1 MTARVLPSAVVLAVA
16 LVGCVSDEKKLTT
29 VSSSPFGQPGRTQ
42 AGSFKQAPQATQKV
56 ALRVNEI
63 GQKLLRANT
72 RLNQQ
77 VAFLTLGVA
86 QPEIFHQIQRDSSA
100 IYITEGLVNECKT
113 DGELAA
119 LLAQELAK
127 MATEQLARTRP
138 ARPLTDRPPLMS
150 PRVGNDLGGNFG
162 DAGGTEQMILARY
175 EKDHQQPHQAP
186 PRPTADLLARGYLQ
200 SAGFNP
206 ADLATV
212 RPLLRKAEQNNSL
225 EQQMTGKPQ

>member
-1 MTARVLPSAVVLAVA
+1 MTVRVLPSTVVLAVA
-16 LVGCVSDEKKLTT
+16 LAGCVSDEKKLTT

-42 AGSFKQAPQATQKV
+42 AASFKQAPQATQKV

-63 GQKLLRANT
+63 GQKLLRANP

-77 VAFLTLGVA
+77 AAFLTLGVP

-100 IYITEGLVNECKT
+100 IYITEGLANECKT

-127 MATEQLARTRP
+127 MAAEQMAKARP
-138 ARPLTDRPPLMS
+138 ARTLADRSPLMS
-150 PRVGNDLGGNFG
+150 PRVGNDIGGNFG
-162 DAGGTEQMILARY
+162 DAGGTEQMILARH
-175 EKDHQQPHQAP
+175 EKDRQQAHQP
-186 PRPTADLLARGYLQ
+186 PSPPSADLLARSYLQ

-206 ADLATV
+206 GDLTTV

-225 EQQMTGKPQ
+225 EQQMSGKPQ

>member
-1 MTARVLPSAVVLAVA
+1 MTARVLPLMVVLAVA
-16 LVGCVSDEKKLTT
+16 SAGCVSDEKKLTT

-42 AGSFKQAPQATQKV
+42 TAPFKQAPQATQKV

-63 GQKLLRANT
+63 GQKLLRGNT

-77 VAFLTLGVA
+77 VAFLTLGVS

-127 MATEQLARTRP
+127 MTAEQMAKTRP
-138 ARPLTDRPPLMS
+138 ARALADRPPLMS
-150 PRVGNDLGGNFG
+150 PRVGNDIGGNFG

-175 EKDHQQPHQAP
+175 EKDRQHSHQAP
-186 PRPTADLLARGYLQ
+186 PPPPADLLARGYLQ

-206 ADLATV
+206 GDLTIV

>member
-1 MTARVLPSAVVLAVA
+1 MTARVLPSTVVLVVA
-16 LVGCVSDEKKLTT
+16 LAGCVSDEKKLTT

-42 AGSFKQAPQATQKV
+42 TASFKQAPQATQKV

-63 GQKLLRANT
+63 GQKLLRGNT

-77 VAFLTLGVA
+77 VAFLTLGVP
-86 QPEIFHQIQRDSSA
+86 QQEIFHQSQRDSSA
-100 IYITEGLVNECKT
+100 IYITEGLANECKT

-127 MATEQLARTRP
+127 MTVEQMAKARP
-138 ARPLTDRPPLMS
+138 ARALADRAPLMS
-150 PRVGNDLGGNFG
+150 PRVGNDIGGNFG

-175 EKDHQQPHQAP
+175 EKDRQQARQP
-186 PRPTADLLARGYLQ
+186 PPSPDLLAGGYLQ

-206 ADLATV
+206 GDLATV